1 MIATRDLEK
10 SYFLVNVERLE
21 LRSLN
26 DSQCFR
32 MLTIPYSLKKF
43 VILIFVRKKIFVQV
57 YSNPD
62 EFPVSL
68 IFAI

>member
-57 YSNPD
+57 YPD

-68 IFAI
+68 IFAIWL